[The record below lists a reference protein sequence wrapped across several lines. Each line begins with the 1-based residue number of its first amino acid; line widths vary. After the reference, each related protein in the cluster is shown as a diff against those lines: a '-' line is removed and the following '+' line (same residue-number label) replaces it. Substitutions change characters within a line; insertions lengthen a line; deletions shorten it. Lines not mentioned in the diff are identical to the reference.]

1 MMIEQKRNRP
11 RVARWGWG
19 ILVALGAMLA
29 LNGVML
35 YFVIAETA
43 QVQTAS
49 VLETGLGFL
58 VLLVAWEGFRHG
70 SHWAWRTTWVLV
82 AVLAAVGLHIVING
96 ETGVGFY
103 YLGLAAIALL
113 GQVLAG
119 RGSGSA
125 GR

>member
-1 MMIEQKRNRP
+1 
-11 RVARWGWG
+11 
-19 ILVALGAMLA
+19 MLA
-29 LNGVML
+29 LNGLML

-49 VLETGLGFL
+49 VLETGLGL
-58 VLLVAWEGFRHG
+58 VVLFVAWEGFRHG

-82 AVLAAVGLHIVING
+82 AVLAAVGAHILGNG
-96 ETGVGFY
+96 EAGVGIY

-119 RGSGSA
+119 RGSNGA
-125 GR
+125 ARRV